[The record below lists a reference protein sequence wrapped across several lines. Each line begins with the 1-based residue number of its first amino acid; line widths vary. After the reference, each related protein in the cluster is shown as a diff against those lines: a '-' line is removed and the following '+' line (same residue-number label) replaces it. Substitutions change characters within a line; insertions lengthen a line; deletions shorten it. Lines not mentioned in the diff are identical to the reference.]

1 MPGVRRKNY
10 PIIDGGDY
18 KGDYSEID
26 KAMISF
32 IKTYG
37 THYAKSTIMGIGVDF
52 ETRYTEKETLDKS
65 KRKREDCSTISGG
78 AQLFGLS
85 TSAKNTECTD
95 TLKDTTQGE
104 NTRLQRFISNTY
116 GTLPVSSPAAR
127 CDSEGMFLEWLNRKK
142 TFQYLA
148 SFSMST

>member
-1 MPGVRRKNY
+1 MRRPTY

-18 KGDYSEID
+18 KGDYSKID

-52 ETRYTEKETLDKS
+52 ETRYTENETLENNKQT
-65 KRKREDCSTISGG
+65 RNECNTLSGG
-78 AQLFGLS
+78 AQLFGFS
-85 TSAKNTECTD
+85 SISGKDTKCTGN
-95 TLKDTTQGE
+95 LKDTTKGN

-116 GTLPVSSPAAR
+116 GTLPVSPSTAR
-127 CDSEGMFLEWLNRKK
+127 CDSEGMFLE
-142 TFQYLA
+142 
-148 SFSMST
+148 

>member
-1 MPGVRRKNY
+1 MREVKRRTY
-10 PIIDGGDY
+10 AIIDGGDY

-52 ETRYTEKETLDKS
+52 ETRYTEKETLEKT
-65 KRKREDCSTISGG
+65 KQKREKCSTISGG
-78 AQLFGLS
+78 VQLFGLS
-85 TSAKNTECTD
+85 ISSKDKECTGS
-95 TLKDTTQGE
+95 LKDTTKGK

-116 GTLPVSSPAAR
+116 GTLPVSS
-127 CDSEGMFLEWLNRKK
+127 STGGMFLRTNVMFVEWRNRTKS
-142 TFQYLA
+142 LCNI
-148 SFSMST
+148 